1 MWLERHTGPSAIVL
15 SDVKSAEA
23 LLDAN
28 EVVVVGFFQVNDLL
42 FA

>member
-1 MWLERHTGPSAIVL
+1 MWLERHTGPSATVL
-15 SDVKSAEA
+15 NDVKSAEA

-28 EVVVVGFFQVNDLL
+28 DVVVVGFFQVNYHL